1 MNADVKR
8 ALAASKIKWKTVN
21 DWRQRLGYSCNE
33 DMLLDWI
40 HDRDAVHRRG
50 LFRRPNPF
58 HKHVRNY
65 LDIMEHLGIAT
76 LNAAIDQ
83 GLNLTKE
90 ELTQLKEAVEDEFED
105 E

>member
-1 MNADVKR
+1 MNVDVKR

-21 DWRQRLGYSCNE
+21 DWRGRLGYKTNE

-65 LDIMEHLGIAT
+65 LDMMEHLG
-76 LNAAIDQ
+76 LSSLEMVIDQ
-83 GLNLTKE
+83 GLQLTKE
-90 ELTQLKEAVEDEFED
+90 ELSQLKEAVEEDFDDE
-105 E
+105 